1 MRENGGK
8 NEKLSYI
15 HQMLEVQQ
23 MIVLCR
29 QLSQNIRM
37 QFVAKLI

>member
-23 MIVLCR
+23 MMLCR
-29 QLSQNIRM
+29 RLSQNIRM
-37 QFVAKLI
+37 QFDAKLI